1 MSRYVEAAVA
11 EGGAGI
17 QYFNAH
23 TPNGLRHPVIRPL
36 SDQVGRSAKQL
47 LRRRAPDGTDLG
59 IRYYQD
65 LLVPKLPSSRESRH
79 GGNGPTAFHQD
90 FITFAVDRSG
100 GMTFWFPLEAYGPES
115 GTMSFVNRS
124 EERRVGKECV
134 RTCRS
139 RWSPYP

>member
-1 MSRYVEAAVA
+1 MLAVAREHMGDDGDSNPMSRYVEAAVA

-36 SDQVGRSAKQL
+36 IDQVGRSAKQL

-65 LLVPKLPSSRESRH
+65 LLVPKL
-79 GGNGPTAFHQD
+79 
-90 FITFAVDRSG
+90 
-100 GMTFWFPLEAYGPES
+100 
-115 GTMSFVNRS
+115 RS

-139 RWSPYP
+139 RWSTYTSNKNHTTINDQSFSKNK